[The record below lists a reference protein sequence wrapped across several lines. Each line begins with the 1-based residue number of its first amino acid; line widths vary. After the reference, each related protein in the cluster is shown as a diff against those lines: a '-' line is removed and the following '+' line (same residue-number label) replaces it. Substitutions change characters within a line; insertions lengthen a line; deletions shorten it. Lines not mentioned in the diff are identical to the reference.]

1 MTKHRVILFR
11 PYPLQKGQKIR
22 IEAGPRQG
30 DWEVIA
36 VDERKVS
43 LRCPVSGREVTW
55 DRFCYLTEERDGL
68 EWPQRE

>member
-1 MTKHRVILFR
+1 MAKHRVTLFR

-36 VDERKVS
+36 VDERTVS
-43 LRCPVSGREVTW
+43 LRCPVSGREVAW
-55 DRFCYLTEERDGL
+55 DRFCYLTEERDSQ